1 MNSEFKNKKIFISG
15 GTNGIG
21 YEITKFFLRKK
32 SKVYVLGRK
41 NKFKNIKNLTVYEY
55 DVLKNEELKRLT
67 NKIRNINCDLIVHCL
82 GGSLGVDSHYNLKET
97 TDVWL
102 LNAAI
107 PILLNEFF
115 LKKMKSKKFGRI
127 VHISS
132 AATVNHDG
140 KMPYICSK
148 TYLNSYIR
156 QMSKKVSKSNILLNG
171 ILPGAIIAYK
181 NNLYNL
187 IKKNKIN
194 KKSFIKKYLNVKE
207 IGTPNSIIPVLEF
220 LLSKHN
226 NYLLGELIK
235 IDGGEK

>member
-1 MNSEFKNKKIFISG
+1 MNNEFKNKKIFISG

-21 YEITKFFLRKK
+21 YEITKFFLKKK

-41 NKFKNIKNLTVYEY
+41 NKFKDIKNLTVYEH
-55 DVLKNEELKRLT
+55 DVLKSEELVKLI
-67 NKIRNINCDLIVHCL
+67 NKIKNINCDLIVHCL
-82 GGSLGVDSHYNLKET
+82 GGSLGVGSNSNLKEV

-132 AATVNHDG
+132 ASTINHDG
-140 KMPYICSK
+140 RLPYICSK
-148 TYLNSYIR
+148 TYLNSYIK
-156 QMSKKVSKSNILLNG
+156 QMSLKISKSNILLNG

-181 NNLYNL
+181 NNLYNF
-187 IKKNKIN
+187 IKKNKKN

-207 IGTPNSIIPVLEF
+207 IGTTNSIIPVLKF